1 MGLIPEH
8 LTSPVAIPAYK
19 LDLKPNFIKPNEVI
33 KEFDKIVQI
42 LEDIDQEKIE
52 EEKQKRQSAE
62 RLAKIL
68 REQTL
73 QEIDIRNTFK
83 YNKKEL
89 RQELR
94 KFRTLKSRQ
103 RSTLKEPVSALSR
116 DDSVQNIESA
126 PLIKDIIKK
135 KAKTRRSPRNNSPN
149 LTT

>member
-8 LTSPVAIPAYK
+8 LASPVAIPAYK
-19 LDLKPNFIKPNEVI
+19 LDLKPNYIKPNEVI

-94 KFRTLKSRQ
+94 KFRILKSR
-103 RSTLKEPVSALSR
+103 
-116 DDSVQNIESA
+116 
-126 PLIKDIIKK
+126 
-135 KAKTRRSPRNNSPN
+135 
-149 LTT
+149 